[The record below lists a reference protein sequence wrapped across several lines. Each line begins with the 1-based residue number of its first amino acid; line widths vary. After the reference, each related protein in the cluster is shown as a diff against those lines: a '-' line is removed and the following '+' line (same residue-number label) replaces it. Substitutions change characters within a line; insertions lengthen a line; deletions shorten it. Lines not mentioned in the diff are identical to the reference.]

1 MAHNNRPMRRSAL
14 IGPWGVG
21 AIVPFPNDESLMIA
35 GLDMWRYN
43 DATPFVIKDERLLR
57 RLGVQELRWP
67 PDFRENNADPQNCFL
82 KIPAVRFPTWHYCP
96 FCGTM
101 EKTTFYQQQPECEC
115 YPWPNGRK
123 CNPAFRHRRKLIP
136 ERFIVICPDGHID
149 DFPVAEWLH
158 QDPGYRY
165 NPETCKIRRSTG
177 GSSASLSG
185 VYYECTCGARKNI
198 AGATKPGALSKI
210 GYRCKGTKPWLGMD
224 SDEEHPCGRADV
236 RVVLRGATNVWFA
249 DTRSSIYIPTDDEQ
263 ATKKILAVLDEFFD
277 SVSARR
283 VNGELDRSFIYM
295 LADAK
300 HVDREALY
308 NAFIRRDQGLEG
320 LPDITEEI
328 SEDEYRLAEYNV
340 LIKSSGGDAQ
350 RFHSKNYPISYYDPV
365 ISKYFKSIS
374 LVHKLQET
382 RAFVG
387 FSRAEPSEMPI
398 SERKKML
405 RLGSENWLPAIQVH
419 GEGIFFE
426 FNKEAVEEWAQRPA
440 VLARL
445 RNLQD
450 SYRNSKFGANVTGDL
465 RPEFVLIH
473 TFAHLIINQL
483 SFECGYGSSSIRE
496 RIYCEK
502 AENKYGMYGVLI
514 YTASGDSEGSLGGLV
529 RQGAKDHIEDT
540 IRDAVRNAAWCSSD
554 PVCIQ
559 SYGQHAITVRC
570 CRKPVA
576 NAATGCWIA
585 AQSLARWITN
595 PLDFLLNYWTS
606 EVIVCMLSC
615 LKRWIVSLPTQ
626 MNCSTHTII
635 PPGIKINC
643 TKEIFSFITKA
654 IDTTRVSGII
664 LE

>member
-1 MAHNNRPMRRSAL
+1 MAYSNKPMRRSAL

-43 DATPFVIKDERLLR
+43 DAIPFIIKDERLQR

-67 PDFRENNADPQNCFL
+67 PDFREKNADPQNCFL

-96 FCGTM
+96 FCKKKK
-101 EKTTFYQQQPECEC
+101 KTTLYQQQPECDC
-115 YPWPNGRK
+115 YQWPNGRK
-123 CNPAFRHRRKLIP
+123 CNPSFRHKRKLIP

-158 QDPGYRY
+158 HGSGHTYVPIENGGK
-165 NPETCKIRRSTG
+165 CKIRRSTG
-177 GSSASLSG
+177 GASASLSG
-185 VYYECTCGARKNI
+185 VFYECACGAKKSI
-198 AGATKPGALSKI
+198 AGATMPGALAKI
-210 GYRCKGTKPWLGMD
+210 GYKCKGAKPWLGMD
-224 SDEEHPCGRADV
+224 ADQDHPCGNAEI

-263 ATKKILAVLDEFFD
+263 TAKKIIAILDEFFEILN
-277 SVSARR
+277 SSR
-283 VNGELDRSFIYM
+283 VDGEWNRGFINI
-295 LADAK
+295 LAERN
-300 HVDREALY
+300 HVDPDELY
-308 NAFIRRDQGLEG
+308 NAFARRAEGLEG
-320 LPDITEEI
+320 LPDVTEDMT
-328 SEDEYRLAEYNV
+328 EDAYRLAEYNV
-340 LIKSSGGDAQ
+340 LIKSSGSDVQ
-350 RFHSKNYPISYYDPV
+350 PFHSQNYPIAFYDPS

-387 FSRAEPSEMPI
+387 FSRAEPKELPI

-405 RLGSENWLPAIQVH
+405 RIGNDNWLPAIRVQ

-426 FNKEAVEEWAQRPA
+426 FNKSEVENWAKQPA
-440 VLARL
+440 VVERL
-445 RNLQD
+445 KNLQTAYKK
-450 SYRNSKFGANVTGDL
+450 SRFGANSSGNL

-473 TFAHLIINQL
+473 TFAHLLINQL

-502 AENKYGMYGVLI
+502 TDNEYGMYGVLI

-529 RQGAKDHIEDT
+529 RQGTKGHIEDT
-540 IRDAVRNAAWCSSD
+540 VRDAIRNAAWCSSD

-559 SYGQHAITVRC
+559 SLGQGPESCNLAACHNCALLPETCCECGNRLLDRGTV
-570 CRKPVA
+570 VG
-576 NAATGCWIA
+576 T
-585 AQSLARWITN
+585 
-595 PLDFLLNYWTS
+595 LDDKSIGFFA
-606 EVIVCMLSC
+606 E
-615 LKRWIVSLPTQ
+615 
-626 MNCSTHTII
+626 
-635 PPGIKINC
+635 
-643 TKEIFSFITKA
+643 
-654 IDTTRVSGII
+654 I